1 MPTAEERLASLGLT
15 LPAVAS
21 PVANYV
27 PSVRSGN
34 LLFLAGQISRAS
46 DGAPLV
52 GKLGDTLTVEQ
63 GYEAA
68 RSAAL
73 SAIAVMKEALGGLER
88 VARVVRVTV
97 LVNATPEF
105 ESHPQ
110 VANGASDLFVAVFD
124 ERGRHA
130 RTAVGVSSLPLGV
143 AVEIEVT
150 VEVAE

>member
-1 MPTAEERLASLGLT
+1 M
-15 LPAVAS
+15 
-21 PVANYV
+21 
-27 PSVRSGN
+27 
-34 LLFLAGQISRAS
+34 
-46 DGAPLV
+46 

-63 GYEAA
+63 GYEAT

-73 SAIAVMKEALGGLER
+73 GAIAAMKEALGDLER

-105 ESHPQ
+105 AAHPQ

-130 RTAVGVSSLPLGV
+130 RTAVGMSSLPFGC

>member
-21 PVANYV
+21 PVANYM
-27 PSVRSGN
+27 PYVRSGN
-34 LLFLAGQISRAS
+34 LLFLAGQISRAP

-52 GKLGDTLTVEQ
+52 GKLGDTLTIEQ
-63 GYEAA
+63 GCEAESA
-68 RSAAL
+68 AAL
-73 SAIAVMKEALGGLER
+73 SAIAVMNEALGSLEQ
-88 VARVVRVTV
+88 VARVVRVTA

-105 ESHPQ
+105 ESQPQ

-124 ERGRHA
+124 ERGRHV

-150 VEVAE
+150 VEAE

>member
-21 PVANYV
+21 PVANYM
-27 PSVRSGN
+27 PYVRSGN
-34 LLFLAGQISRAS
+34 LLFLAGQISRAP

-52 GKLGDTLTVEQ
+52 GKLGDTLTIEQ
-63 GYEAA
+63 GCEAA
-68 RSAAL
+68 RAAAL
-73 SAIAVMKEALGGLER
+73 SAIAVMNEALGSLEQ
-88 VARVVRVTV
+88 VARVVRVTA

-105 ESHPQ
+105 ESQPQ

-124 ERGRHA
+124 ERGRHV

-150 VEVAE
+150 VEAE

>member
-21 PVANYV
+21 PVANYM
-27 PSVRSGN
+27 PYVRSGN
-34 LLFLAGQISRAS
+34 LLFLAGQISRAP

-52 GKLGDTLTVEQ
+52 GKLGDTLTIEQ
-63 GYEAA
+63 GCEAA
-68 RSAAL
+68 RAAAL
-73 SAIAVMKEALGGLER
+73 SAIAVMNEALGSLEQ
-88 VARVVRVTV
+88 VARVVRVTA
-97 LVNATPEF
+97 LVNTTPEF
-105 ESHPQ
+105 ESQPQ

-124 ERGRHA
+124 ERGRHV

-150 VEVAE
+150 VEAE